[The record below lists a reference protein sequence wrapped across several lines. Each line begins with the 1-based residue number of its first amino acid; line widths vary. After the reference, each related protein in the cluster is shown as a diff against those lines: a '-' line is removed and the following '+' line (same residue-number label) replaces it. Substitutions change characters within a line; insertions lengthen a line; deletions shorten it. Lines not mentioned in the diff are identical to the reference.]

1 MKKAMWV
8 VPLLVLF
15 CVGCAS
21 SAAPAPTVAA
31 AAARSPTKPPAAT
44 TVPQPT
50 AAPTMLATSSAAKP
64 TPTVMPPPIAVLPT
78 PAIKVQN
85 ITPAAGPGGSGLTL
99 AEINADQY
107 GVGNLEFACPETM
120 LLKRSETVSLRI
132 SLSQNLAALTPVPVT
147 NKSPDLPGF
156 VYKPSGTFGVYP
168 VMFARLSGPTFD
180 ISPATDWIRYDL
192 PKSDPSAE
200 WRWVVK
206 PQSEG
211 PQDLLLQIKV
221 PVKSNDIESELIAN
235 IPRGQPLRI
244 NVQPR
249 PFWPDMVTDNAGTI
263 LAALIGVIGTIGA
276 AAVAAVLKNR
286 FDSTK
291 PTL

>member
-1 MKKAMWV
+1 MKKAVWA

-15 CVGCAS
+15 CVGCAPL
-21 SAAPAPTVAA
+21 AAPAPTSA
-31 AAARSPTKPPAAT
+31 PAAVT
-44 TVPQPT
+44 PPTRVSAATSAPQPT
-50 AAPTMLATSSAAKP
+50 AAPKSTTAPATKP
-64 TPTVMPPPIAVLPT
+64 TPTVMPPPVALVPT

-85 ITPAAGPGGSGLTL
+85 ITPAAGPGGSGRTL
-99 AEINADQY
+99 AEVNADQY

-147 NKSPDLPGF
+147 SKSPDLPGF
-156 VYKPSGTFGVYP
+156 IYRPSGTFGVYP
-168 VMFARLSGPTFD
+168 VMFARLSGPNFD
-180 ISPATDWIRYDL
+180 ISPSTDWVRYDL
-192 PKSDPSAE
+192 PKSDPAAE

-244 NVQPR
+244 VVQPR

-263 LAALIGVIGTIGA
+263 IAALIGVIGTIGA
-276 AAVAAVLKNR
+276 AAVAALLKNR
-286 FDSTK
+286 SDSTK

>member
-1 MKKAMWV
+1 MTKAVWAM
-8 VPLLVLF
+8 PLLVLF
-15 CVGCAS
+15 WVGCAS

-31 AAARSPTKPPAAT
+31 GAARSPTKPPAAT
-44 TVPQPT
+44 TAPQPT
-50 AAPTMLATSSAAKP
+50 AAIKPTTSSATKP
-64 TPTVMPPPIAVLPT
+64 APPPAVVAT

-85 ITPAAGPGGSGLTL
+85 ITPAAGPGGSGRTV

-120 LLKRSETVSLRI
+120 VLKRTETVSLHI
-132 SLSQNLAALTPVPVT
+132 SLNQSLAALTPVPVT

-156 VYKPSGTFGVYP
+156 VYRSSGTFGVYP
-168 VMFARLSGPTFD
+168 VMFARLTGPSFE
-180 ISPATDWIRYDL
+180 ISPTTDWIRVDL
-192 PKSDPSAE
+192 PKSDPAAE

-206 PQSEG
+206 PQTEG
-211 PQDLLLQIKV
+211 PQDLLLQVKV

-235 IPRGQPLRI
+235 IPRGQPLRVV
-244 NVQPR
+244 VQPM
-249 PFWPDMVTDNAGTI
+249 PFWPDMITDNAGTI
-263 LAALIGVIGTIGA
+263 IAALIGVIGTMGA

-286 FDSTK
+286 FDRTK